1 MKKIKKIIAMGAII
15 TSLIILASCG
25 GPSTLEEYVN
35 DNSDVQQSI
44 ESMEKTI
51 GDNGSVTI
59 KENNL
64 TITYAMPN
72 TYDEATLAAV
82 KEQMEKYLSSMD
94 SSFQSFEDKLKEES
108 GVDEATVTINY
119 TDASGNEIYS
129 KIYKQ

>member
-82 KEQMEKYLSSMD
+82 KEQMEKYLSRMD
-94 SSFQSFEDKLKEES
+94 SSFQSFEDQLKEES

-129 KIYKQ
+129 KIYK

>member
-1 MKKIKKIIAMGAII
+1 MKKIKKIIAMEAII

-94 SSFQSFEDKLKEES
+94 SSFQSFEDQLKEES

-129 KIYKQ
+129 KIYK

>member
-15 TSLIILASCG
+15 TSLIILTSCG

-35 DNSDVQQSI
+35 DNSSVQQSI

-94 SSFQSFEDKLKEES
+94 SSFQSFEDQLKEES

-129 KIYKQ
+129 KIYK

>member
-94 SSFQSFEDKLKEES
+94 SSFQSFEDQLKEES

-119 TDASGNEIYS
+119 TDASRNEIYS
-129 KIYKQ
+129 KIYK

>member
-44 ESMEKTI
+44 ESMEKTF

-94 SSFQSFEDKLKEES
+94 SSFQSFEDQLKEES

-129 KIYKQ
+129 KIYK

>member
-1 MKKIKKIIAMGAII
+1 MKNIKKFI
-15 TSLIILASCG
+15 TIGMITTILTILVSCG
-25 GPSTLEEYVN
+25 GSSTLEEYVN

-51 GDNGSVTI
+51 GENGSVTI

-94 SSFQSFEDKLKEES
+94 SSFQNFEDQLKEES
-108 GVDEATVTINY
+108 GVDKATVTINY

-129 KIYKQ
+129 KIYK

>member
-1 MKKIKKIIAMGAII
+1 MKNIKKFITIGAI
-15 TSLIILASCG
+15 TIIIMILVSCG
-25 GPSTLEEYVN
+25 GASTLEEYVN
-35 DNSDVQQSI
+35 DNSNIQQSI

-94 SSFQSFEDKLKEES
+94 SSFQSLEDQLKEES

-129 KIYKQ
+129 KIYK

>member
-94 SSFQSFEDKLKEES
+94 SSFQSFEDQLKEES

>member
-1 MKKIKKIIAMGAII
+1 MKNIKKFITIGAI
-15 TSLIILASCG
+15 TIIIMILVSCG
-25 GPSTLEEYVN
+25 GASTLEKYVN
-35 DNSDVQQSI
+35 DNSNIQQSI

-94 SSFQSFEDKLKEES
+94 SSFQSLEDQLKEES

-129 KIYKQ
+129 KIYK

>member
-94 SSFQSFEDKLKEES
+94 SSFQSFEDQLKEES

-129 KIYKQ
+129 KIYK